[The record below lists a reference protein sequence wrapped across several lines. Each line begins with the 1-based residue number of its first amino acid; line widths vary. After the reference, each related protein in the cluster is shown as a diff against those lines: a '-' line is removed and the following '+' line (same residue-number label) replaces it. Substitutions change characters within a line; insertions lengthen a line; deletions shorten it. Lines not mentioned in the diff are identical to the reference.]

1 MTVEVHDVSMASMCE
16 WCQIVMK
23 KGAAGEDREDPGRRK
38 T

>member
-1 MTVEVHDVSMASMCE
+1 MCE